1 MNLDAYKRDA
11 SKVQAYLK
19 ELKDG
24 SVITT
29 KGCKIYIP
37 TRFRDKSL
45 ATIGK
50 ETYILGLFMI
60 AVEDKYYAVNNV
72 NAMMRIEP
80 SSINT
85 VSIENKDYFEFVFE
99 QNDTVFPSTDLV
111 KDDTLLYYIFD
122 EVVSKGNIPA
132 YMNYLDLG
140 HLFDTAQQFAGVKL
154 VSTPTVMHMLLSKL
168 ARDPGDLNTYF
179 RQVSN
184 GDDLD
189 NARFLQLRSNT
200 HGATNTTARLMGS
213 YFSDNITSALV
224 NPAEREENIERIL
237 RS

>member
-1 MNLDAYKRDA
+1 MNLEAYKRDA
-11 SKVQAYLK
+11 SKVLPHLK

-37 TRFRDKSL
+37 TRFRDKNL

-60 AVEDKYYAVNNV
+60 TVDDKYYAVNNV
-72 NAMMRIEP
+72 NALIRIEP
-80 SSINT
+80 GSINT
-85 VSIENKDYFEFVFE
+85 VSLDGKDYFEFVFE
-99 QNDTVFPSTDLV
+99 QNDTVFPTTDLV
-111 KDDTLLYYIFD
+111 RDDTLLYYIFD
-122 EVVSKGNIPA
+122 EIVSKGNIPA

-140 HLFDTAQQFAGVKL
+140 SLFDTSQKFAGVEL
-154 VSTPTVMHMLLSKL
+154 ASTPTIMHMLLSKV
-168 ARDPGDLNTYF
+168 ARDPGDLNAYF
-179 RQVSN
+179 RQVSS

-189 NARFLQLRSNT
+189 AVRFLQLRSNT

-224 NPAEREENIERIL
+224 NPSEKEENIERIL